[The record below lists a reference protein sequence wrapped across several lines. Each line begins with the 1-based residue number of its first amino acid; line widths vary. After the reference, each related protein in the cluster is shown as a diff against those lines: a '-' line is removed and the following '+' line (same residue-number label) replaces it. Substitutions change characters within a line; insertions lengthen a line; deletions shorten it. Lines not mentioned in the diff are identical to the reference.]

1 MYTAQQL
8 ERTRKLAYEQTGI
21 TLGSNKDVMIINRL
35 DKLKR
40 DMKNSDINEILNQ
53 VESGKN
59 CEVFI
64 NTFTTNKT
72 NFFRESF
79 HFDDLKD
86 RVCRESMADTNSSGL
101 KIYCSA
107 ASTGEEPYS
116 ILMTLEKAKEE
127 FDSPY
132 FGYSLVATDI
142 DTNVLNQ
149 ASSAIYEWEKNA
161 YDFPDWIK
169 PSVYFKRK
177 AHPSK
182 SGDYLIKV
190 KDALQKKVEFKK
202 FNLMTSAYPFKPAE
216 FDVVFCRNVLIY
228 FNQTDQNEILMKL
241 FKTLKIGGTL
251 YLGHSE
257 SPLGLTP
264 FVKRCGQNIFV
275 KVKELS

>member
-1 MYTAQQL
+1 MYTARQL
-8 ERTRKLAYEQTGI
+8 ERTRKLAYKHTGI

-40 DMKNSDINEILNQ
+40 DMKNSNIDEILELIEN
-53 VESGKN
+53 GN
-59 CEVFI
+59 DCEVFI

-86 RVCRESMADTNSSGL
+86 RVCRESIAENGGL

-142 DTNVLNQ
+142 DTNVLSH
-149 ASSAIYEWEKNA
+149 AASAIYEWEKNA
-161 YDFPDWIK
+161 YDFPEWIK

-177 AHPSK
+177 AHPTR

-190 KDALQKKVEFKK
+190 KDALLKKVEFKK
-202 FNLMTSAYPFKPAE
+202 FNLMTSTYPFKPAE

-228 FNQTDQNEILMKL
+228 FNQADQNEILMKL

-257 SPLGLTP
+257 SPLELAP
-264 FVKRCGQNIFV
+264 YVKRCGQNIFV
-275 KVKELS
+275 KVKEL